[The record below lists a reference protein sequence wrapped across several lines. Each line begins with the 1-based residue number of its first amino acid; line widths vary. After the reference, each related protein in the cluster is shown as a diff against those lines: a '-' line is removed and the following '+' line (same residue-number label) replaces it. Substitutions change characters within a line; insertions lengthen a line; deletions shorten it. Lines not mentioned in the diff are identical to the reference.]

1 MQPVLH
7 RGLGERKGESEQR
20 RKRFGRGGG
29 TRHRVLSSRREKK
42 DSRRFRNLLSHNC
55 TLQTVHFNSDKQA
68 IDSPKFDAAVRA
80 IVSGA

>member
-20 RKRFGRGGG
+20 RKRFGRGGQG
-29 TRHRVLSSRREKK
+29 TESRREERY
-42 DSRRFRNLLSHNC
+42 SRRFRNLLSHNC

>member
-29 TRHRVLSSRREKK
+29 QGTESRREKR

-55 TLQTVHFNSDKQA
+55 TLQTVLFNSDEQA